1 MYYVYILISEK
12 DQRTYVGYTQD
23 LQERFKC
30 HNSGRVMATKNRR
43 PLVLLYREEFETMI
57 QAKRRE
63 LWWKSS
69 TGRKKLKGLFEG
81 KMMDK

>member
-57 QAKRRE
+57 EAKRRE

>member
-43 PLVLLYREEFETMI
+43 PLVLLYREEFETMKE
-57 QAKRRE
+57 AKRRE